1 MLAAQSSRVGGDPA
15 VPRLDGRARSNPR
28 GRHPAG
34 SATDELLDRAA
45 VSDWT
50 CPLTLELPVDP
61 ATAEDGRVYERS
73 AIAEHISNSEGR
85 QLRSPVTGQA
95 MGPRLTTAFAAR
107 ETIETLVRSGALR
120 GQAADRWL
128 ARLRE
133 DAALAEA
140 ARIIQSV
147 TGAVATG
154 RLGLWLGPTTEG
166 GLVMTSPR
174 LAAA

>member
-1 MLAAQSSRVGGDPA
+1 MPLGLDATSPRCRILADSLDHEA
-15 VPRLDGRARSNPR
+15 VV
-28 GRHPAG
+28 
-34 SATDELLDRAA
+34 RAA
-45 VSDWT
+45 AADWT

-61 ATAEDGRVYERS
+61 TTAEDGRVYERS
-73 AIAEHISNSEGR
+73 AIAEHISNSEAGN
-85 QLRSPVTGQA
+85 LRSPVTGQV

-107 ETIETLVRSGALR
+107 ETIEALVRSGALR

-154 RLGLWLGPTTEG
+154 RLGLWLTPATEG
-166 GLVMTSPR
+166 GMVMSPHR
-174 LAAA
+174 LAAV